1 LLPWVHIMI
10 SNAKRWIDGIFHHVN
25 QKYFQNYLNEF
36 CYKQNRRYFNER
48 LFDRLLIAAATLYWK
63 PVYSAG

>member
-1 LLPWVHIMI
+1 
-10 SNAKRWIDGIFHHVN
+10 
-25 QKYFQNYLNEF
+25 QKYLQNYLNEF